1 MVWFNVISEEQ
12 ARAYRWQDIRYPE
25 HFDEIQTAIN
35 PKHVCSVD
43 RGLFS
48 EHHSRIT
55 MVNGREYIV
64 HLNPMEVVTLLSQ
77 GDNQ

>member
-1 MVWFNVISEEQ
+1 MVWFNVISDPK
-12 ARAYRWQDIRYPE
+12 AYRWQDTRYPE
-25 HFDEIQTAIN
+25 HFDEILTAIN

-64 HLNPMEVVTLLSQ
+64 QLDPMTVVKMLTE